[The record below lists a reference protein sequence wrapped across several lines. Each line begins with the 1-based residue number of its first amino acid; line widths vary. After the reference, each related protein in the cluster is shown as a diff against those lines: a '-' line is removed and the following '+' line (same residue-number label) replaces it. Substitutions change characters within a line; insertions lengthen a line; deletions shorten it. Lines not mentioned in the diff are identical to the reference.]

1 MSDITIIASFFL
13 SSSEE
18 ATYLRHVE
26 KQSKGCV
33 LRVLHEGKIQK
44 LLMEHVDRV
53 GVIKLHPKFQE
64 MDLLWCCNPQRLD
77 KSQRAKH
84 LAPPEWSGKCSV
96 RYNRDTHTLT
106 LFVRESNRLE
116 AIIDRLPT
124 TSLSSSCAA
133 ALQR

>member
-1 MSDITIIASFFL
+1 MSDITIVATFVL

-33 LRVLHEGKIQK
+33 LRVLHEGRIQK
-44 LLMEHVDRV
+44 LLMEHVDKV

-64 MDLLWCCNPQRLD
+64 MDLLWCCNPQRLNRE
-77 KSQRAKH
+77 QRKKH

-96 RYNRDTHTLT
+96 RYNKDTHTLT

-116 AIIDRLPT
+116 AIVDRPLPT
-124 TSLSSSCAA
+124 RRQTCSA

>member
-1 MSDITIIASFFL
+1 MSDITIIATFIL
-13 SSSEE
+13 SSEEE

-33 LRVLHEGKIQK
+33 LRVLHEGRIQK

-64 MDLLWCCNPQRLD
+64 MDLLWCCNPQRLN
-77 KSQRAKH
+77 KAQRKKH

-96 RYNRDTHTLT
+96 RYNKDTHTLT

-124 TSLSSSCAA
+124 TRRQTCCA